1 MKIKVLTLIIVLGLL
16 LSACAQEPP
25 AEEPAAGG
33 GTVTLII
40 PEEPT
45 TLNYYMSD
53 AAITRQVADATSMT
67 GLDVVDE
74 KGEFVPVLATELP
87 TEANGGLSA
96 DKLTVTW
103 HLRPDLKWSDGEPIT
118 SDDIKFT
125 WEVLSN
131 PGSGALAGT
140 GGIDQIASI
149 DTPDDLTA
157 VVNYSTPFAGYLAQF
172 AYGIFPRHAAG
183 APEEMTNWDW
193 NRQPVAAGPFV
204 VSEWVSGESITMT
217 PNPNYYLAGQP
228 YLERLIFR
236 IVPEPA
242 AQLALMMEGD
252 AQVQLWP
259 GIDNAR

>member
-1 MKIKVLTLIIVLGLL
+1 MKSKLLTLILVLGLL
-16 LSACAQEPP
+16 LSACGQGATE
-25 AEEPAAGG
+25 ETTEPAAGG

-74 KGEFVPVLATELP
+74 NGEFVPVLAAELP

-103 HLRPDLKWSDGEPIT
+103 MLRSDLKWSDGEPIT

-125 WEVLSN
+125 WEVLSD

-149 DTPDDLTA
+149 ETPDDHT
-157 VVNYSTPFAGYLAQF
+157 VVVTLSAPNAAMLAQ
-172 AYGIFPRHAAG
+172 
-183 APEEMTNWDW
+183 
-193 NRQPVAAGPFV
+193 
-204 VSEWVSGESITMT
+204 
-217 PNPNYYLAGQP
+217 
-228 YLERLIFR
+228 
-236 IVPEPA
+236 
-242 AQLALMMEGD
+242 
-252 AQVQLWP
+252 
-259 GIDNAR
+259 